1 MVITSECY
9 GKLLYIQCII
19 SLFWFYIE
27 IFCRIA
33 YTSID
38 LDISTFAICWYLLH
52 IGNLSTSNLIMHIID
67 RVNQILWI
75 LQELYKENLFKQ
87 KLLAFFFIILWIF
100 SAQWQFLYHIS
111 LFISN
116 ISKKIFRKTVHFLQE
131 VKNVQR
137 VEMQNMFVSIGLFGP
152 HLHRKYKIIS
162 IRNW

>member
-1 MVITSECY
+1 VQLKHTKCGEIRKLCMVITSECY

-27 IFCRIA
+27 I
-33 YTSID
+33 YLSN
-38 LDISTFAICWYLLH
+38 YLLH
-52 IGNLSTSNLIMHIID
+52 IGNLSTSDLIMHIID

-75 LQELYKENLFKQ
+75 LQELYKENLYKQ

-162 IRNW
+162 IRNR

>member
-9 GKLLYIQCII
+9 EKLLYIQCII

-27 IFCRIA
+27 IYLSNF
-33 YTSID
+33 
-38 LDISTFAICWYLLH
+38 CWYLLY
-52 IGNLSTSNLIMHIID
+52 IGNLSTSDLIMHVID

-75 LQELYKENLFKQ
+75 LQELYKENLYKQ